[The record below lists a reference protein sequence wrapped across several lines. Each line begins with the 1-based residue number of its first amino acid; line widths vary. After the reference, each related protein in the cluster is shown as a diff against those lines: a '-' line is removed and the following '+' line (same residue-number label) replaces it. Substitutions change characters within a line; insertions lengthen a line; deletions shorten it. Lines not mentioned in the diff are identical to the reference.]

1 MKLNEKEIRAKLEA
15 LTALLDE
22 SNMMDS
28 DDLQEGFKGL
38 KKVTVASD
46 SPEGLEEGL
55 EKAQDLVEDGPK
67 SLDEEM
73 MKMDSDESKLSLPES
88 KPSDEDSELD
98 EDLKKTMKGKI
109 KSKKPKMNFFNSGDY

>member
-46 SPEGLEEGL
+46 SPKGLEEGL
-55 EKAQDLVEDGPK
+55 EKAQDLVEDPK

-73 MKMDSDESKLSLPES
+73 MEMDSDESKLSLPEAKS
-88 KPSDEDSELD
+88 SSHEDSELD

-109 KSKKPKMNFFNSGDY
+109 KSKKPKMNFFNSGGY

>member
-46 SPEGLEEGL
+46 SPEGLEKGL
-55 EKAQDLVEDGPK
+55 EKAQDLVEDPK

-73 MKMDSDESKLSLPES
+73 MKMDSDESKLSLPEAKS
-88 KPSDEDSELD
+88 SDEDSELD
-98 EDLKKTMKGKI
+98 EDLKKVMKGKM
-109 KSKKPKMNFFNSGDY
+109 KSKKPKMNFFNSSDY